1 MTSLKRPAH
10 DTSPK
15 YGGIPSKMPT
25 LVRQRS
31 PVAAK
36 SFLSPPSVDPEP
48 YYLVKDSPGW
58 SYVPTEVTGE
68 TNLISHY
75 GLEHSYQRFSSK
87 KVKEQLSAFLPH
99 LPGMIDTVGV
109 QDNSSLRMLIDKPP
123 VGGKEILPL
132 SGPSLA
138 GFKLHPGSI
147 PEQFKLLHH
156 QPVKKHKH
164 KKHKKDHRPPDATE
178 ISITGGD
185 QGTEGS
191 HDKKHK
197 KQKKHEDGERKKRKK
212 EKKKKKR
219 QSPTHPSG
227 TSHNGSGPGRP

>member
-164 KKHKKDHRPPDATE
+164 KKHKKEHRPPDATE

>member
-1 MTSLKRPAH
+1 MTSLKRPTH
-10 DTSPK
+10 ELSPK
-15 YGGIPSKMPT
+15 YGGIPTKMPT

-31 PVAAK
+31 PVASK
-36 SFLSPPSVDPEP
+36 SFMSSASVDPES
-48 YYLVKDSPGW
+48 YYLMKES
-58 SYVPTEVTGE
+58 SAPTEVTGE

-99 LPGMIDTVGV
+99 LPGMIDTVGA
-109 QDNSSLRMLIDKPP
+109 QDNSSLRALIDKPP
-123 VGGKEILPL
+123 IGGKEIIPL
-132 SGPSLA
+132 SGPALA

-164 KKHKKDHRPPDATE
+164 KKHKKEHRPPDPTE
-178 ISITGGD
+178 TTTTVGEA
-185 QGTEGS
+185 GTEGS

-212 EKKKKKR
+212 EKKKKKQR
-219 QSPTHPSG
+219 QSPTHPSVG
-227 TSHNGSGPGRP
+227 SSHNGSGPGRP